1 MTIRNDLI
9 QEKNYYFER
18 YDRQPDL
25 LFLNLKTFE
34 DVLHDPD
41 TDQIKD
47 FHIFYGCEV
56 VLVNTLNN
64 NSIFFERSHIES
76 ALEKYKLQRSSLVE
90 ILRKLPAH
98 RKTPLNPNMRAV
110 INDYSLEKV
119 YIEEKIIIA
128 YKQHEERKNLKF

>member
-1 MTIRNDLI
+1 MTIRNELI

-47 FHIFYGCEV
+47 FQTFYGCEV
-56 VLVNTLNN
+56 ILVNTLNN
-64 NSIFFERSHIES
+64 NSIFLERTDIEA
-76 ALEKYKLQRSSLVE
+76 ALEKYKLQRSPLVE

-98 RKTPLNPNMRAV
+98 RKTPQNPNMRAV
-110 INDYSLEKV
+110 IDDYSLEKV

-128 YKQHEERKNLKF
+128 YKHYEESKNLKF